1 MPTIIGFSRQG
12 KASLRSRSGI
22 PVFEE
27 DIHFIVQ
34 ADYAT
39 QPRLEIVAASGL
51 PQLNITTS
59 SNGVAVCRGI
69 DATQRTS
76 KVLIWDVVCS
86 FSSEVEENQGDTGTD
101 PAAWIPIYETKSESL
116 QEVLTKDQSGDTIAN
131 SAGVPFEVGLTVTRR
146 IPVWEFYQFESS
158 AITDEQILERSETV
172 NSGTFRGRAAK
183 SLLCVVL
190 SSSIGF
196 FYGQKRRLTHYS
208 VV

>member
-1 MPTIIGFSRQG
+1 M
-12 KASLRSRSGI
+12 
-22 PVFEE
+22 
-27 DIHFIVQ
+27 
-34 ADYAT
+34 
-39 QPRLEIVAASGL
+39 
-51 PQLNITTS
+51 
-59 SNGVAVCRGI
+59 
-69 DATQRTS
+69 
-76 KVLIWDVVCS
+76 
-86 FSSEVEENQGDTGTD
+86 
-101 PAAWIPIYETKSESL
+101 

-196 FYGQKRRLTHYS
+196 FYGQKRRLTHYQLKYNRKIWTHKRLDVGTTYKS
-208 VV
+208 GSDLLAYTDSDGNVILGALDGSGAKQAVGTAPEVLEFDQFPSDSFSFLRV